1 MTLSPDGEVFK
12 SNFFIIDSPP
22 LCSPRGIRVL
32 IPQGERAIKL
42 INARLHGEY
51 GSSVFDPR
59 EGCSMRAGHWFST
72 FFYVRGITDRQT
84 DGCSRA
90 GWYREIQVEF
100 AIHNFPVA
108 HDFSANRIVF
118 PAR

>member
-51 GSSVFDPR
+51 GSSVFDALAPWSR
-59 EGCSMRAGHWFST
+59 SGRLPWRRATAYFTG
-72 FFYVRGITDRQT
+72 
-84 DGCSRA
+84 RA
-90 GWYREIQVEF
+90 PNPKHCRRCAAPTQPEAYHQFTG
-100 AIHNFPVA
+100 
-108 HDFSANRIVF
+108 
-118 PAR
+118 